1 MPDLYVDEGELQT
14 LSATL
19 GERVQQMGAIID
31 TIPQTQNFLASAW
44 EGEAARAAFNR
55 MQIDEEELRY
65 MADVLAKAQQLLDEA
80 IQTYEE
86 TEQSVSSLWS
96 L

>member
-1 MPDLYVDEGELQT
+1 MPDLYVNEGELQT

-19 GERVQQMGAIID
+19 GERVQQMGAFID

>member
-31 TIPQTQNFLASAW
+31 TIPQTQNFLANTW

>member
-1 MPDLYVDEGELQT
+1 MADLYVDEGELQSLSST
-14 LSATL
+14 LRQ
-19 GERVQQMGAIID
+19 RVDQMETIID
-31 TIPQTQNFLASAW
+31 TIPQTQNFLASAG

>member
-1 MPDLYVDEGELQT
+1 MPDLYVNEDELQSLSST
-14 LSATL
+14 LR
-19 GERVQQMGAIID
+19 ERVDQMETTID
-31 TIPQTQNFLASAW
+31 NIPTTRAFLASTW
-44 EGEAARAAFNR
+44 EGEAARAMR
-55 MQIDEEELRY
+55 MDEEALRDT
-65 MADVLAKAQQLLDEA
+65 ADALSRARQLLDEA

>member
-1 MPDLYVDEGELQT
+1 MPDLYVNEDELQSLSST
-14 LSATL
+14 LR
-19 GERVQQMGAIID
+19 ERVDQMETTID
-31 TIPQTQNFLASAW
+31 NIPTTHAFLASTW

-55 MQIDEEELRY
+55 MRMDEEALRDT
-65 MADVLAKAQQLLDEA
+65 ADALSRARQLLDEA

>member
-1 MPDLYVDEGELQT
+1 MPDLYVNEGELQT

-31 TIPQTQNFLASAW
+31 TIPQTQNFLASTW

-86 TEQSVSSLWS
+86 TEQSVSSFWS

>member
-1 MPDLYVDEGELQT
+1 MPDLYVNEGELQT

-31 TIPQTQNFLASAW
+31 TIPQTQNFLANTW

-80 IQTYEE
+80 IQTYDE

>member
-1 MPDLYVDEGELQT
+1 MPDLYVNEGELQT

-31 TIPQTQNFLASAW
+31 TIPQTQNFLANTW

-55 MQIDEEELRY
+55 MQIDEQELRY

-86 TEQSVSSLWS
+86 TEQSVSALWS

>member
-31 TIPQTQNFLASAW
+31 TIPQTQNFLANTW

-86 TEQSVSSLWS
+86 TEQSVSALWS

>member
-1 MPDLYVDEGELQT
+1 MPDLYVNEGELQT

-44 EGEAARAAFNR
+44 DGEAARAAFNR

>member
-1 MPDLYVDEGELQT
+1 MPDLYVNEGELQT
-14 LSATL
+14 LSATH

-31 TIPQTQNFLASAW
+31 TIPQTQNFLASTW

>member
-1 MPDLYVDEGELQT
+1 MPDLYVNEGELQT

-31 TIPQTQNFLASAW
+31 TIPQTQNFLANTW

-55 MQIDEEELRY
+55 MQIDEQELRY

>member
-1 MPDLYVDEGELQT
+1 MADLYVDEGELQSLSST
-14 LSATL
+14 LSQ
-19 GERVQQMGAIID
+19 RVDQMGAIID
-31 TIPQTQNFLASAW
+31 VIPQTQNFLANTW

-86 TEQSVSSLWS
+86 TEQNVSSLWS

>member
-1 MPDLYVDEGELQT
+1 MADLYVNEGELQT

-31 TIPQTQNFLASAW
+31 TIPQTQNFLASTW

>member
-1 MPDLYVDEGELQT
+1 MPDLYVNEGELQT

-31 TIPQTQNFLASAW
+31 TIPQTQNFLASTW

-65 MADVLAKAQQLLDEA
+65 MADALAKAQQLLDEA

>member
-1 MPDLYVDEGELQT
+1 MADLYVDEGELQSLSST
-14 LSATL
+14 LRQ
-19 GERVQQMGAIID
+19 RVDQMETIID

>member
-1 MPDLYVDEGELQT
+1 MPDLYVNEGELQT

-31 TIPQTQNFLASAW
+31 TIPQTQNFLASTW

-86 TEQSVSSLWS
+86 TEQSVSALWS